1 MLFNYLND
9 PNIDTTCDR
18 WYVPERHHVFLYED
32 VTESLDVIGINP
44 NFYNP
49 ESANGFDYDMPS
61 FSCVAAS
68 RRKTN
73 QIPNGESSPSPCIS
87 GDASPARY
95 IAITPNHV
103 LAIGHYYAV
112 DTLVTEG
119 RKHKFYGTVGG
130 KGQQNYQKIK
140 WTKLYKL
147 GQFSGWD
154 ESMFDLPGELA
165 ILEFKA
171 AGQNVNP
178 TNDNEYN
185 TSLGDPTYAPD
196 VEIKYPYYLPEIL
209 SQYDTVVEK
218 IESFP
223 GIVFGQDIRGHIVSL
238 KFSGLYSDGFNTPKE
253 NLSISWRGPSST
265 EPHGDIDTADLNAPH
280 QGFIDDQLARK
291 EDMGGVSA
299 WPGDSGSLYFTLI
312 PDMGTYTNNSPIFAA
327 QLYATNF
334 TNVLQD
340 YIIPGVIEP
349 YDDEHGTDYANAVWG
364 RILTRQQ
371 LGIPEV
377 GACCE
382 DVGGGTECHYR
393 SQSDCSAVGTYM
405 GDNTICGT
413 SDPSDENSWPCV
425 GDEPEGACCVGL
437 GGIDSCE
444 SVTQWE
450 CESLP
455 NQLYMGNF
463 TDCELC
469 TLAEGACCMPDGI
482 SCEWLDEVDCTSKSG
497 ILFADKDCADVDC
510 SENATGACCIV
521 WVDEVWC
528 IDWQTP
534 QQCWDVMGT
543 YKGDAVSCYDG
554 ICDVIGACCVSYRD
568 SDNECLE
575 ISQLECGSLG
585 TYKGDDTTCTAEMCD
600 DDCVYCA
607 GGSSPRNQTKSH
619 PMDEPHT
626 QTTRFETDYKKNHIN
641 EIEGINNYSKNN
653 YSKVLLPSGEC
664 RWMDC
669 SMMNGCPYPPCG
681 E

>member
-1 MLFNYLND
+1 MLFNYQNN
-9 PNIDTTCDR
+9 PESPPECDR
-18 WYVPERHHVFLYED
+18 WYDPDRHDLFLYED
-32 VTESLDVIGINP
+32 VNASLDVIGINP

-73 QIPNGESSPSPCIS
+73 QIPNGSPPASYTCASGEPSP
-87 GDASPARY
+87 PRY

-103 LAIGHYYAV
+103 LAIAHYWAV
-112 DTLVTEG
+112 DATIGLT
-119 RKHKFYGTVGG
+119 RKFYGTVGG
-130 KGQQNYQKIK
+130 KGQNYQKIK

-147 GQFSGWD
+147 GKFNGWD

-171 AGQNVNP
+171 AGQNIENP
-178 TNDNEYN
+178 EDGDYN
-185 TSLGDPTYAPD
+185 TSLGDPIYAPD

-209 SQYDTVVEK
+209 SQYDPLVEK

-238 KFSGLYSDGFNTPKE
+238 VVSASSADGFNTPKE
-253 NLSISWRGPSST
+253 NLWIDYRGPSST
-265 EPHGDIDTADLNAPH
+265 EPHGDIDTADLTQPH

-291 EDMGGVSA
+291 EDMGAVSA
-299 WPGDSGSLYFTLI
+299 WQGDSGSLYFTLI
-312 PDMGTYTNNSPIFAA
+312 PDMGTYTNNSPIFVA
-327 QLYATNF
+327 QMYAPNF

-349 YDDEHGTDYANAVWG
+349 YDNEHGTDYADAVWG
-364 RILTRQQ
+364 RILTRQSM
-371 LGIPEV
+371 GIDEV

-382 DVGGGTECHYR
+382 NVGAGTECHHR
-393 SQSDCSAVGTYM
+393 SQSDCSAVGGTYM

-413 SDPSDENSWPCV
+413 SDPSDSHSWPCV

-437 GGIDSCE
+437 GGVDSCE
-444 SVTQWE
+444 SVSPVTQWE
-450 CESLP
+450 CESLGSY
-455 NQLYMGNF
+455 QGNF

-469 TLAEGACCMPDGI
+469 ALAEGACCMPDGI
-482 SCEWLDEVDCTSKSG
+482 SCEWLDEVACTSKNG
-497 ILFADKDCADVDC
+497 ILFADEDCADVDC
-510 SENATGACCIV
+510 SESATGACCIV
-521 WVDEVWC
+521 WPWETCV
-528 IDWQTP
+528 DWQTP
-534 QQCWDVMGT
+534 QQCWDAVGT

-554 ICDVIGACCVSYRD
+554 ICDVIGACCVT
-568 SDNECLE
+568 NGGCLD

-585 TYKGDDTTCTAEMCD
+585 TYKGDGTTCMTEVCY

-607 GGSSPRNQTKSH
+607 GRGSSPRNQIKSH
-619 PMDEPHT
+619 PNKI
-626 QTTRFETDYKKNHIN
+626 ETDYKKNHID
-641 EIEGINNYSKNN
+641 EIKGINNYSK
-653 YSKVLLPSGEC
+653 VRLPNGEC
-664 RWMDC
+664 QWMDC
-669 SMMNGCPYPPCG
+669 NMMNGCPYPPCG